1 MIVEAWAVVQ
11 RGYVDQQFGGKDW
24 KAIKSAYL
32 KRKYS
37 SMSQVTAQCHS
48 VPNPSPGPIRS
59 HNPYPH
65 DVWITQ
71 ARSAVSTMLAELG
84 DRYTRYLTPG
94 AYASLLAKYERP
106 ADNGGIGVTVRN
118 VAGTGAVEIV
128 SVIEGAPA
136 AAAGLR
142 VGDVFET
149 VNGRPVPFDATADD
163 VAGLLLGRLEE
174 PVSLSV
180 RRAGA
185 PQRVLSLATRTA
197 PHTAPH
203 AAHCP
208 AHRTP
213 HTAPHTALR
222 TAHRT
227 PHHAWACGVQTTPAR
242 ASRCGG
248 PSSRRARQRRASLRA
263 PTAGASVCSS

>member
-1 MIVEAWAVVQ
+1 M
-11 RGYVDQQFGGKDW
+11 
-24 KAIKSAYL
+24 
-32 KRKYS
+32 
-37 SMSQVTAQCHS
+37 
-48 VPNPSPGPIRS
+48 
-59 HNPYPH
+59 
-65 DVWITQ
+65 TQ

-118 VAGTGAVEIV
+118 VAGTGAVEVV

-149 VNGRPVPFDATADD
+149 VNGRPVPVGSTADD

-185 PQRVLSLATRTA
+185 PQRVLNLAPRTA
-197 PHTAPH
+197 PHTARY
-203 AAHCP
+203 P

-213 HTAPHTALR
+213 HTAHCTAHCTAHG

-227 PHHAWACGVQTTPAR
+227 LHHAWACGVQTTPAR

>member
-1 MIVEAWAVVQ
+1 M
-11 RGYVDQQFGGKDW
+11 
-24 KAIKSAYL
+24 
-32 KRKYS
+32 
-37 SMSQVTAQCHS
+37 
-48 VPNPSPGPIRS
+48 
-59 HNPYPH
+59 
-65 DVWITQ
+65 TQ

-149 VNGRPVPFDATADD
+149 VDGRPVPVDATADD

-185 PQRVLSLATRTA
+185 PQRVLNLAPGIA
-197 PHTAPH
+197 PHT
-203 AAHCP
+203 AHCP
-208 AHRTP
+208 AHRTA
-213 HTAPHTALR
+213 H

-227 PHHAWACGVQTTPAR
+227 PHRTPHTTPHSAQR
-242 ASRCGG
+242 TAHSAHRVTPGRAASRRLERELHVAAGRPQGG
-248 PSSRRARQRRASLRA
+248 RGRGARRHARRRPARRSA
-263 PTAGASVCSS
+263 

>member
-1 MIVEAWAVVQ
+1 MA
-11 RGYVDQQFGGKDW
+11 
-24 KAIKSAYL
+24 
-32 KRKYS
+32 
-37 SMSQVTAQCHS
+37 
-48 VPNPSPGPIRS
+48 
-59 HNPYPH
+59 
-65 DVWITQ
+65 Q
-71 ARSAVSTMLAELG
+71 ARGAVSTMLAELG

-118 VAGTGAVEIV
+118 VVWHGTGAVEIV

-149 VNGRPVPFDATADD
+149 IDGRSLPVDATADD
-163 VAGLLLGRLEE
+163 IAGMLLGRLEE

-185 PQRVLSLATRTA
+185 LQRVRCTVRCTVRRVVRFVV
-197 PHTAPH
+197 
-203 AAHCP
+203 
-208 AHRTP
+208 HRTVLRTV
-213 HTAPHTALR
+213 HR

-227 PHHAWACGVQTTPAR
+227 PHRTPHRTVHSTNAWACGVQTTPPR

-248 PSSRRARQRRASLRA
+248 SSSRRARLRRGSSRA
-263 PTAGASVCSS
+263 PTAGA

>member
-1 MIVEAWAVVQ
+1 MA
-11 RGYVDQQFGGKDW
+11 
-24 KAIKSAYL
+24 
-32 KRKYS
+32 
-37 SMSQVTAQCHS
+37 
-48 VPNPSPGPIRS
+48 
-59 HNPYPH
+59 
-65 DVWITQ
+65 Q
-71 ARSAVSTMLAELG
+71 ARGAVSTMLAELG

-118 VAGTGAVEIV
+118 VVWHGTGAVEIV

-149 VNGRPVPFDATADD
+149 IDGRSLPVDATADD
-163 VAGLLLGRLEE
+163 IAGMLLGRLEE

-185 PQRVLSLATRTA
+185 LQRVHCSACVAPCVAPCVASCVLSCTAPCFAPCTA

-203 AAHCP
+203 
-208 AHRTP
+208 
-213 HTAPHTALR
+213 

-227 PHHAWACGVQTTPAR
+227 APCIALTPGRAACRRLHRELHVAAGRPQ
-242 ASRCGG
+242 GG
-248 PSSRRARQRRASLRA
+248 R
-263 PTAGASVCSS
+263 G

>member
-32 KRKYS
+32 KRKYA
-37 SMSQVTAQCHS
+37 SMA
-48 VPNPSPGPIRS
+48 
-59 HNPYPH
+59 
-65 DVWITQ
+65 Q
-71 ARSAVSTMLAELG
+71 ARGAVSTMLAELG

-106 ADNGGIGVTVRN
+106 ADNGGIGVTVRS
-118 VAGTGAVEIV
+118 VVWHGTGAVEIV

-136 AAAGLR
+136 ATAGLR

-149 VNGRPVPFDATADD
+149 IDGRPLPVDATADD
-163 VAGLLLGRLEE
+163 IAGLLLGRLEE

-185 PQRVLSLATRTA
+185 L
-197 PHTAPH
+197 
-203 AAHCP
+203 
-208 AHRTP
+208 
-213 HTAPHTALR
+213 
-222 TAHRT
+222 
-227 PHHAWACGVQTTPAR
+227 
-242 ASRCGG
+242 
-248 PSSRRARQRRASLRA
+248 
-263 PTAGASVCSS
+263 

>member
-1 MIVEAWAVVQ
+1 M
-11 RGYVDQQFGGKDW
+11 
-24 KAIKSAYL
+24 
-32 KRKYS
+32 
-37 SMSQVTAQCHS
+37 
-48 VPNPSPGPIRS
+48 RS

-65 DVWITQ
+65 DVWMTQ

-149 VNGRPVPFDATADD
+149 VDGRPVPVDATADD

-185 PQRVLSLATRTA
+185 IQRVLNLAPRTA
-197 PHTAPH
+197 PHTA
-203 AAHCP
+203 HC
-208 AHRTP
+208 
-213 HTAPHTALR
+213 

-227 PHHAWACGVQTTPAR
+227 AHTAHRITWACGEQTTRAR

-248 PSSRRARQRRASLRA
+248 PSSRRARQRRASSRA
-263 PTAGASVCSS
+263 PTVGASECLS

>member
-1 MIVEAWAVVQ
+1 M
-11 RGYVDQQFGGKDW
+11 
-24 KAIKSAYL
+24 
-32 KRKYS
+32 
-37 SMSQVTAQCHS
+37 
-48 VPNPSPGPIRS
+48 RS

-65 DVWITQ
+65 DVWMTQ

-149 VNGRPVPFDATADD
+149 VDGRPVPVDATADD
-163 VAGLLLGRLEE
+163 VAGL
-174 PVSLSV
+174 
-180 RRAGA
+180 RA
-185 PQRVLSLATRTA
+185 LYLATRG
-197 PHTAPH
+197 PDRCLLCSSSP
-203 AAHCP
+203 
-208 AHRTP
+208 
-213 HTAPHTALR
+213 LR
-222 TAHRT
+222 LMTAHG
-227 PHHAWACGVQTTPAR
+227 A
-242 ASRCGG
+242 G
-248 PSSRRARQRRASLRA
+248 PFLVS
-263 PTAGASVCSS
+263 AGCATLAG

>member
-1 MIVEAWAVVQ
+1 M
-11 RGYVDQQFGGKDW
+11 
-24 KAIKSAYL
+24 
-32 KRKYS
+32 
-37 SMSQVTAQCHS
+37 
-48 VPNPSPGPIRS
+48 
-59 HNPYPH
+59 
-65 DVWITQ
+65 TQ

-149 VNGRPVPFDATADD
+149 VDGRPVLVDATADD

-185 PQRVLSLATRTA
+185 IQRVLNLAPRTA
-197 PHTAPH
+197 PHTA
-203 AAHCP
+203 HC
-208 AHRTP
+208 
-213 HTAPHTALR
+213 

-227 PHHAWACGVQTTPAR
+227 AHTAHRITPGRAASRRLERELHVAAGRPQGGRGRGARRHARRRPAR
-242 ASRCGG
+242 RC
-248 PSSRRARQRRASLRA
+248 A
-263 PTAGASVCSS
+263 

>member
-1 MIVEAWAVVQ
+1 M
-11 RGYVDQQFGGKDW
+11 
-24 KAIKSAYL
+24 
-32 KRKYS
+32 
-37 SMSQVTAQCHS
+37 
-48 VPNPSPGPIRS
+48 RS

-65 DVWITQ
+65 DVWMTQ

-149 VNGRPVPFDATADD
+149 VDGRPVPVDATADD

-185 PQRVLSLATRTA
+185 IQRVLNLAPRTA
-197 PHTAPH
+197 PHTA
-203 AAHCP
+203 HC
-208 AHRTP
+208 
-213 HTAPHTALR
+213 

-227 PHHAWACGVQTTPAR
+227 AHTAHRITPGRA
-242 ASRCGG
+242 ASRRLERELHVAAGRPQGG
-248 PSSRRARQRRASLRA
+248 RGRGARRHARRRSARRSA
-263 PTAGASVCSS
+263 